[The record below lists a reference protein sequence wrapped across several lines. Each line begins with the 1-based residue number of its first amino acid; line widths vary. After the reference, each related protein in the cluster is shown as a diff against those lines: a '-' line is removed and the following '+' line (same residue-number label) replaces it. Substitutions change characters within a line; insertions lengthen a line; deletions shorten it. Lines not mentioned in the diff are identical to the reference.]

1 MNDAQIEQEADETDD
16 EYEEAGDSD
25 ADDGMTLS

>member
-1 MNDAQIEQEADETDD
+1 VNDAQIEQEADETDD

-25 ADDGMTLS
+25 ADDGMSS

>member
-25 ADDGMTLS
+25 ADDGMDA